1 MNSVR
6 QIRCSVCSEIGHN
19 MTTCKHL
26 RFRQEQMS
34 RLYAHMWQKWVEMFA
49 RAALETE
56 NLEQCLLISRAIQ
69 LENIIWLKNP
79 LHLRLLRSYLNIS
92 PAGSSEKELIVFI
105 SELYRYLVAKKCRSP
120 SPLPRE
126 SINTVFDEYRWVL
139 AAFGRNY
146 GITVEQKIRLDN
158 LLFDSCAICYEDYS
172 AYSFVKTNCEH
183 SFCHNCVIET
193 IKILPENKKL
203 SCAMCRST
211 VTHLSCYTSETNTN
225 LKNTLNI

>member
-1 MNSVR
+1 MTSIR
-6 QIRCSVCSEIGHN
+6 EIRCSVCSEIGHN

-49 RAALETE
+49 MAALETE
-56 NLEQCLLISRAIQ
+56 NLEQCLVISRAIQ

-92 PAGSSEKELIVFI
+92 PAGSTDKELIEFI
-105 SELYRYLVAKKCRSP
+105 GELYRYLAAKKCRL
-120 SPLPRE
+120 PLPRQRR
-126 SINTVFDEYRWVL
+126 STVFDEYHWVL
-139 AAFGRNY
+139 ASAFGRDY
-146 GITVEQKIRLDN
+146 GITFEQKTRVDN
-158 LLFDSCAICYEDYS
+158 VLFESCAICYEDYS

-183 SFCHNCVIET
+183 SFCHNCVIGT